1 MLQQPLQASTY
12 VQNFHAERLSLRR
25 DLCPIMVSNGL
36 PAGFKIGRHLQAEQ
50 AWKPI
55 TSASDCMAGLGKLGI
70 TAPFCG
76 HCWGARIPWATTSL
90 CEPGSRRPAQA
101 SRRPAQASTR
111 PAQDSP
117 QTSRRPAQASP
128 QASRRPA
135 PRPADVQQTSSRRPA
150 DVQQTWAIVVARPA
164 DVAFFEKY

>member
-1 MLQQPLQASTY
+1 MLQQPLQASTS

-76 HCWGARIPWATTSL
+76 HCWGAHIPWATTSL

-101 SRRPAQASTR
+101 SRRSAQSSPQASMH
-111 PAQDSP
+111 QD
-117 QTSRRPAQASP
+117 QASP
-128 QASRRPA
+128 QASRRLA
-135 PRPADVQQTSSRRPA
+135 PSPADVQQTSSRRPA
-150 DVQQTWAIVVARPA
+150 DVSHCGSPA
-164 DVAFFEKY
+164 SRRCI

>member
-50 AWKPI
+50 VWKPI

-101 SRRPAQASTR
+101 SRRSADAQPRAAPR
-111 PAQDSP
+111 PAG
-117 QTSRRPAQASP
+117 AKI
-128 QASRRPA
+128 RPA
-135 PRPADVQQTSSRRPA
+135 PRPADAWPPVQQTSSRRPA
-150 DVQQTWAIVVARPA
+150 DVQQTSSRREPLW
-164 DVAFFEKY
+164 

>member
-1 MLQQPLQASTY
+1 MLQQRLQASTY

-90 CEPGSRRPAQA
+90 CEPGSRRTAQA
-101 SRRPAQASTR
+101 SRRSADAQPRAAPR
-111 PAQDSP
+111 PAG
-117 QTSRRPAQASP
+117 AKI
-128 QASRRPA
+128 RPA
-135 PRPADVQQTSSRRPA
+135 PRPADAWPPVQQTSSRRPA
-150 DVQQTWAIVVARPA
+150 DVQQTSSRREPLW
-164 DVAFFEKY
+164 